1 MKAAVLFETKK
12 PLQVVDVDLAPPGAH
27 EVRVKVKAAGLCQ
40 SDWHMMNGDW
50 PIQLPMVLGHEAAGI
65 VREIGSE
72 VRGIAVGDHIIFSF
86 TGHCDRCRYCASGRS
101 VLCNGYAAA
110 PQGTL
115 LDGTT
120 RMSVKG
126 QGVRQMA
133 RIGCF
138 SEEVVVPADRAI
150 PIRKDMPFTHA
161 ALVSCA
167 VTTGVGAVTRHAMV
181 EPGATMLVI
190 GCGGVGLNVVQGGRL
205 AGAGKIIAC
214 DVLDNK
220 LDMARHFGATDVI
233 NSSRENVAE
242 RVRAIVGGPG
252 VDYAFDTVAIDKTLS
267 VAIDAIAPG
276 GRTVTVGV
284 PAATMLASFS
294 PFALVLQEKT
304 ISGTFYGSS
313 RPSIDFPRLVDH
325 SMANRLN
332 LGDLISRTYALD
344 EINKGFDAMMSG
356 EVARGVVV
364 FN

>member
-1 MKAAVLFETKK
+1 MKAAVLFETNK
-12 PLQVVDVDLAPPGAH
+12 PLQIVDVELAPPGAQ

-40 SDWHMMNGDW
+40 SDWHMMRGDW

-65 VREIGSE
+65 VLQIGSD
-72 VRGIAVGDHIIFSF
+72 VRGVDVGDHIIFSF

-101 VLCNGYAAA
+101 VLCTGYASV
-110 PQGTL
+110 PPGML

-120 RMSVKG
+120 RMTVSG
-126 QGVRQMA
+126 QGIRQMA

-138 SEEVVVPADRAI
+138 AEEVVVPAERVI

-161 ALVSCA
+161 ALVGCS

-181 EPGATMLVI
+181 EPGASMLVI

-205 AGAGKIIAC
+205 VGAGRIIAC

-220 LDMARHFGATDVI
+220 LEMARHFGATDVI
-233 NSSRENVAE
+233 NSSRENVVE

-252 VDYAFDTVAIDKTLS
+252 VDYAFDTVAIDKTLA
-267 VAIDAIAPG
+267 VAVDAIAPG
-276 GRTVTVGV
+276 GRTVSVGV
-284 PAATMLASFS
+284 PTLTMQASFS
-294 PFALVLQEKT
+294 PFSLVLQEKT

-325 SMANRLN
+325 CMSKRLN
-332 LGDLISRTYALD
+332 VNDLISRTYNLD
-344 EINKGFDAMMSG
+344 HINEGFDAMMSG
-356 EVARGVVV
+356 GVARGVIV